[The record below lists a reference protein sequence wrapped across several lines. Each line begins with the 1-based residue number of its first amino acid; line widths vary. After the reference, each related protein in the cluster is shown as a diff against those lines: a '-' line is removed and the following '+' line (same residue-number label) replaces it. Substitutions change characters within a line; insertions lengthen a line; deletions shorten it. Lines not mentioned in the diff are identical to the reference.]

1 MVLANGG
8 SILFGDFLFAVIFF
22 SCHQYIINLNNATLI
37 NRESLLMYGVWKS
50 FFLRNID
57 NHFHGFQTH
66 GIDMVDNLMFDVFE
80 MFHIYVTILRKCIIM
95 FISNSLLS
103 IKYLY

>member
-1 MVLANGG
+1 
-8 SILFGDFLFAVIFF
+8 
-22 SCHQYIINLNNATLI
+22 
-37 NRESLLMYGVWKS
+37 MYGVWKS

-103 IKYLY
+103 IKLSNAFMLSMMKLISFIISFRFF

>member
-1 MVLANGG
+1 
-8 SILFGDFLFAVIFF
+8 
-22 SCHQYIINLNNATLI
+22 
-37 NRESLLMYGVWKS
+37 MYGVWKS

-80 MFHIYVTILRKCIIM
+80 MFHIYVTISRKCIIM

-103 IKYLY
+103 IYDEAYFVYYLVSFLLALNENL